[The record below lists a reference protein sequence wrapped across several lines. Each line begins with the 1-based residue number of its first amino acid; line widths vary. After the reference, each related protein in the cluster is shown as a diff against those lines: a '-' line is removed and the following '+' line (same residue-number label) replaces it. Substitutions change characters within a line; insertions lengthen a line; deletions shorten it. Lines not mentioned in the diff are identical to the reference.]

1 MILVY
6 IMLDLHLPEM
16 RQFFKDACC
25 FQHSEFIVVQA
36 PNNRGIGSQRQRGV
50 PRSQCRGLYKHK
62 CDSQFCCVLRDVI
75 GYFGEFLVGAVDCC
89 ALTATLLWAR
99 QVCETVAA

>member
-1 MILVY
+1 MVLVY
-6 IMLDLHLPEM
+6 IMLDLHLPKM
-16 RQFFKDACC
+16 RQLFKDACC

-36 PNNRGIGSQRQRGV
+36 PSNKGNGGQGQGG
-50 PRSQCRGLYKHK
+50 PRSQCRGSYKHK
-62 CDSQFCCVLRDVI
+62 RHSQFCCVLRDVI

-99 QVCETVAA
+99 QVRETVAA